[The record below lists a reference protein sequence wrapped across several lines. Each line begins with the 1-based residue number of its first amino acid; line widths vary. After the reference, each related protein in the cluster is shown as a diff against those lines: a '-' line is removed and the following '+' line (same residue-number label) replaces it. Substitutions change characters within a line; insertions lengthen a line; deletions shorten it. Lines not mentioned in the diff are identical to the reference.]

1 VLIKKNLEIMATEF
15 RPIYK
20 KEELLKLS
28 KEFLADTICSLER
41 DRHNLNDELSEQIKW
56 FSEILKKK

>member
-1 VLIKKNLEIMATEF
+1 MKKEF

-20 KEELLKLS
+20 KEELLLLD
-28 KEFLADTICSLER
+28 KEFLAEIICSLER
-41 DRHNLNDELSEQIKW
+41 DRYNLEEELYKTKKW

>member
-1 VLIKKNLEIMATEF
+1 MKKEF

-20 KEELLKLS
+20 KEELLPLD
-28 KEFLADTICSLER
+28 KEFLIEKIISLER
-41 DRHNLNDELSEQIKW
+41 DRYNLEEELYKTKKW

>member
-1 VLIKKNLEIMATEF
+1 MKKQF

-20 KEELLKLS
+20 KEELLLLDKD
-28 KEFLADTICSLER
+28 FLAEIICSLER
-41 DRHNLNDELSEQIKW
+41 DRHNLEEEISEQIKW

>member
-1 VLIKKNLEIMATEF
+1 MAKEF